1 MTPVYV
7 MSAIKTEPD
16 SDSEMQS
23 AALMGDFEFVAVKY
37 ERDPLEDTHNVS
49 AMKVRY
55 MLFLI

>member
-7 MSAIKTEPD
+7 MNAIKTEPD

-37 ERDPLEDTHNVS
+37 EHDPLEDTHNMS

-55 MLFLI
+55 MFLI